1 MTNAYNNS
9 HCKLSFD
16 ADGVLLNSGRV
27 AATAYEDIAGLFGPR
42 PSIRTIR
49 DRAVAWGADAQVQA
63 AGVDGAPTLNALHR
77 ILMRDRASQVQRF
90 DKPIAIIDRL
100 AHRPSLI
107 TAAFAS
113 GVRVALGR
121 KVSLFNNIQG
131 CEDGPKDRLI
141 AAAAAGGLKWYV
153 TDTVRDVH
161 RCRNSGVRVI
171 GVGWG
176 YDGRAGLA
184 TAAPDF
190 IVDTAR
196 ELAAALT
203 DLGFL
208 SPDQ

>member
-1 MTNAYNNS
+1 MTKTLS
-9 HCKLSFD
+9 ESECKLSFD

-27 AATAYEDIAGLFGPR
+27 AVTAYEDIAGLFGPR
-42 PSIRTIR
+42 PLIRSIR
-49 DRAVAWGADAQVQA
+49 DRAIAWGADAQIQA

-77 ILMRDRASQVQRF
+77 ILMRDRASQVKRF

-121 KVSLFNNIQG
+121 KVSSFNNIQG

-161 RCRNSGVRVI
+161 RCRTSGVRVI
-171 GVGWG
+171 GVAWG
-176 YDGRAGLA
+176 YDGCASLA
-184 TAAPDF
+184 AAAPDF
-190 IVDTAR
+190 IVNTPR
-196 ELAAALT
+196 ELAVVLANL
-203 DLGFL
+203 DFL